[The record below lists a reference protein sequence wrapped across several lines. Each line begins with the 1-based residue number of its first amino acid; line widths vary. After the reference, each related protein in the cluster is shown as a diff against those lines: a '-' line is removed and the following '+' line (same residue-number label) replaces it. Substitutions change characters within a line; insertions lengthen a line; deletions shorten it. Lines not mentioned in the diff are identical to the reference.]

1 MDFTEIITAGITAV
15 AAVAGSALMQ
25 NKATA
30 VLQVKMDSLKEDL
43 AKLSLRVDK
52 HNSVQDRILK
62 AECKIEEMEKQFSN
76 KQE

>member
-1 MDFTEIITAGITAV
+1 MDFTEIITAGI
-15 AAVAGSALMQ
+15 AAISAIAGSALMQ

-30 VLQVKMDSLKEDL
+30 ILQVKMDSLKDDL
-43 AKLSLRVDK
+43 LKLSARVDK

-76 KQE
+76 NQE